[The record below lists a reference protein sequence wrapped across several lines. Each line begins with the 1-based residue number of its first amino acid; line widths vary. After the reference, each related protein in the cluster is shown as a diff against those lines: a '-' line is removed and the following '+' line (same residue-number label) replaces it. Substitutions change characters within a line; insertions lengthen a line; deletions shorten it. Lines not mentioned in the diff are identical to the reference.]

1 MKHYINY
8 WISLSSI
15 FRLPAIINLFFCI
28 FQMLPSYV
36 SMTCIIR
43 IEFFSLRRKKFF
55 FLCKDCPLI
64 QRLAEK
70 PWMALRERHVPAFSR
85 PLQHMFHCHS
95 WLESRLYIWGDFML
109 VCTKAQLLISLEE
122 NYHIN
127 NILDKRKRTTNT
139 QTL

>member
-43 IEFFSLRRKKFF
+43 IEFFFSKEKKVFF
-55 FLCKDCPLI
+55 FSVKT
-64 QRLAEK
+64 
-70 PWMALRERHVPAFSR
+70 ALSFSVLLR
-85 PLQHMFHCHS
+85 SPEWQYGSGMSLPSVGHS
-95 WLESRLYIWGDFML
+95 NTCFTVTRLESRLYIWGDFML

-127 NILDKRKRTTNT
+127 NILDKRKRTTNM
-139 QTL
+139 